1 MRLRYTLSDRQSR
14 CFANV
19 SVVSLVVA
27 KHCTDDARVVR
38 DECIEGIDASHS
50 RYADLINNVAN
61 GGAVLSV
68 VSFFVQALQWLEL
81 FVKLWEGRW
90 R

>member
-50 RYADLINNVAN
+50 RYGDLINDVAD
-61 GGAVLSV
+61 GCAVLS
-68 VSFFVQALQWLEL
+68 L
-81 FVKLWEGRW
+81 
-90 R
+90 